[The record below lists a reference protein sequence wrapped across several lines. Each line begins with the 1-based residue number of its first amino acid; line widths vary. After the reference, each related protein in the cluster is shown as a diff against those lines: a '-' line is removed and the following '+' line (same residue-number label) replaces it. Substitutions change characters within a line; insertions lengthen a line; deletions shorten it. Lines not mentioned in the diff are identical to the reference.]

1 MDYRRQRPAVE
12 SRVLNEEADALIA
25 DGNRAESAGA
35 LPQACELYR
44 RAVAAAPRYAKGH
57 LNLGIGL
64 EALGDAAGAL
74 ACYESAL
81 ALDPANPFAGYNLG
95 KLLYARGEL
104 PRARQL
110 LEQALRQRSAFPEAR
125 IVLAYVLQAQGELGA
140 AAAELQSALPQRPGD
155 LVARAALFHILEAQG
170 DLAAAAAQL
179 EAVLRDKPDWTEALY
194 NYGRTLMRLERDAE
208 AEAALRR
215 VLTLDPGFVLAY
227 RMLGNLLHR
236 QGRVD
241 EILELCAGALERDP
255 GQFEIASFELFMLNF
270 SDQISAQAL
279 FERHRAFGERL
290 ERARPPAF
298 AFAHGA
304 DAERRLRIGYVSGD
318 LNSHPVAL
326 FLLPL
331 LERHDR
337 ARFEVCCYGTSTRSD
352 DFTRR
357 VAGLTDVWREASG
370 HSEAQLAQTIH
381 ADRVDVLVDLS
392 GHSGIS
398 RLGVFALQPAP
409 VQAAWLGYLNTTGL
423 TRIGYRIT
431 DAVSDPPGAEQLHTE
446 RLQRLPHSQWCY
458 RPFVQAVAAAAP
470 PCVREGHV
478 TFGSFTQIAK
488 LSAATLALW
497 AQIFRQLPAA
507 RLTLLGVAPG
517 RASEEV
523 LRRLA
528 ASGIPASR
536 VTLVPFVPLRE
547 YYDWFARVDIAL
559 DSTPYSGGTTTCD
572 ALWMGVPVVTL
583 AGSRSTSRSAASIL
597 TTVGLA
603 DWVASSPDEYVQRAL
618 GASRSPALLAEL
630 RATLRARMQA
640 SPLMDEARF
649 TKDLEKLYRE
659 MWRVWC
665 AAQR

>member
-1 MDYRRQRPAVE
+1 MFED
-12 SRVLNEEADALIA
+12 ADALIA
-25 DGNRAESAGA
+25 EGNRAENAGA

-44 RAVAAAPRYAKGH
+44 RAVAGAPRYAKAH
-57 LNLGIGL
+57 LNLGIAL
-64 EALGDAAGAL
+64 EALGDHAGAVR
-74 ACYESAL
+74 CYESAL
-81 ALDPANPFAGYNLG
+81 ALDAADPYASYNLG

-110 LEQALRQRSAFPEAR
+110 LEQALRHRSNFPEAR
-125 IVLAYVLQAQGELGA
+125 IVLAYVLQAQGELA
-140 AAAELQSALPQRPGD
+140 AAAVQLQTALPQRPAD
-155 LVARAALFHILEAQG
+155 FVARAALFHILEAQG
-170 DLAAAAAQL
+170 DLPAAAAQL
-179 EAVLRDKPDWTEALY
+179 EAVLRDKPDWTEAAY

-215 VLTLDPGFVLAY
+215 VLALDPGFVLAY

-241 EILELCAGALERDP
+241 EMLELCAGALERDP
-255 GQFEIASFELFMLNF
+255 GQLEIASFELLLLNF
-270 SDQISAQAL
+270 SDTISAEAL
-279 FERHRAFGERL
+279 CERHRVFGERL

-298 AFAHGA
+298 TFARAA

-337 ARFEVCCYGTSTRSD
+337 AGFEVCCYSTSTRSD

-370 HSEAQLAQTIH
+370 KSEAQLAETIH
-381 ADRVDVLVDLS
+381 ADRVDILVDLS
-392 GHSGIS
+392 GHSGIA
-398 RLGVFALQPAP
+398 RLGAFALQPAP

-423 TRIGYRIT
+423 TRIAYRIT
-431 DAVSDPPGAEQLHTE
+431 DAVSDPPGAERLHTE
-446 RLQRLPHSQWCY
+446 TLLRLPHSQWCY
-458 RPFVQAVAAAAP
+458 RPFVQAQAAAAP
-470 PCVREGHV
+470 PCLRERRV

-497 AQIFRQLPAA
+497 GKIFRQLPEV
-507 RLTLLGVAPG
+507 RLTVLGVAPG
-517 RASEEV
+517 RASDEV
-523 LRRLA
+523 LRRVGGVGMA
-528 ASGIPASR
+528 ASR
-536 VTLVPFVPLRE
+536 VTLVPFAPLRE
-547 YYDWFARVDIAL
+547 YYEWFGRVDIAL

-583 AGSRSTSRSAASIL
+583 PGSRPTSRSAASIL
-597 TTVGLA
+597 TTVGVT
-603 DWVASSPDEYVQRAL
+603 DWIASSPDEYVQRAVD
-618 GASRSPALLAEL
+618 AARNPALLAEL
-630 RATLRARMQA
+630 RSTLRSTMQA

-649 TKDLEKLYRE
+649 TKDLEKVYRE
-659 MWRVWC
+659 MWRAWC